1 MKKLT
6 AYLLSFAIVTSFVG
20 ASAETLVTYRG
31 TFSETNEGLRQFLA
45 ENPDTSLSWSD
56 NNYYPASAF
65 VAALLTRE
73 FSCDLFTQGT
83 DEADWRTL
91 MAKGYCLDLS
101 GSDTLTAAVRRMHP
115 SIAAQAM
122 YDGHLYAIPTGII
135 FNNYYQICKDTW
147 LNAGYTLD
155 EVPQSFPEFLDF
167 LSAWCDRIEAEPEP
181 DIAVLGGWDEEI
193 FSSASY
199 TAWLAELLVNEATMQ
214 KQFAGEQP
222 AFSQPETVELLDRC
236 AAIGARIYQLES
248 RSCTATATLFEVGY
262 GGTWPDRSSIVFMRL
277 NDGQPKLM
285 RSVVSMWA
293 VNADSANA
301 AKCVELLEKAATVPD
316 GLESSDDLFIF
327 QDAQPRISPDYETD
341 LAYWTLKKDYTAFRL
356 EEEGIDPDTRETLER
371 DLQKYTGAVER
382 TEANKW
388 LVTPDRLR
396 DYQSSVDLLY
406 FPPPDVFK
414 KSAKGFDTLQSL
426 YNQFGHQRITAE
438 QMLQK
443 LDKVAEMMRLED

>member
-1 MKKLT
+1 MKKLM
-6 AYLLSFAIVTSFVG
+6 AYLLTFTILTSFVG
-20 ASAETLVTYRG
+20 ASAETLVTYGG
-31 TFSETNEGLRQFLA
+31 TFPDCNEGLRQFLA
-45 ENPDTSLSWSD
+45 ENPDTSLYWSD

-73 FSCDLFTQGT
+73 FSCDLFYQGT
-83 DEADWRTL
+83 DAADWHTL

-115 SIAAQAM
+115 SIASQAM
-122 YDGHLYAIPTGII
+122 YDGHLYAIPTGIAFI
-135 FNNYYQICKDTW
+135 NYYQVCKDTW

-181 DIAVLGGWDEEI
+181 DIAVLMGWDEEI
-193 FSSASY
+193 YSAASY
-199 TAWLAELLVNEATMQ
+199 AAWLAELLVDEAIMQ
-214 KQFAGEQP
+214 KQFAGEEP

-236 AAIGARIYQLES
+236 AAIGARIYQLEP
-248 RSCTATATLFEVGY
+248 RSCTATSSLFEAGY
-262 GGTWPDRSSIVFMRL
+262 CGTWPDRSSIVFMRL

-285 RSVVSMWA
+285 RSVVDMWA

-301 AKCVELLEKAATVPD
+301 EKCVELLEKAATVPN
-316 GLESSDDLFIF
+316 GLESKDDLYIY
-327 QDAQPRISPDYETD
+327 QDARPRIYPDYETD
-341 LAYWTLKKDYTAFRL
+341 LAYWTLQKDYTAFRL
-356 EEEGIDPDTRETLER
+356 QDEGIDPDTRETLER
-371 DLQKYTGAVER
+371 DLQKYTGAVES

-388 LVTPDRLR
+388 VVTSDQLR
-396 DYQSSVDLLY
+396 DYQSAADLLY
-406 FPPPDVFK
+406 FPPLNVFA

-426 YNQFGHQRITAE
+426 YNQFGYQKITAE

-443 LDKVAEMMRLED
+443 LDRVAEMMRLED